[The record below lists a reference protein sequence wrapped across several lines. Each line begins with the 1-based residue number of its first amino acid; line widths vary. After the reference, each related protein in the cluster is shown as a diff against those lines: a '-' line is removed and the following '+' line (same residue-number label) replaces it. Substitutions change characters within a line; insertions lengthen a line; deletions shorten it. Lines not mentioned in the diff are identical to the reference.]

1 MAESEEDMSDFE
13 YIIVGD
19 TEKYK
24 ECLVYICG
32 VSEGR
37 AKEVLDRIKSNP
49 TENDKAITN
58 SHVNLRI
65 KEVEAKSCWWRH
77 DCD

>member
-1 MAESEEDMSDFE
+1 MAESEEDMSGFE

-58 SHVNLRI
+58 SHANLRI

-77 DCD
+77 GCD